1 MLDGPVG
8 LVFFSLFALI
18 NATTILKL
26 KKPHQIFLAASI
38 VSAPWQGGVWLG
50 SLSLD
55 LRLTYIFMFAAI
67 ATMGQKKVKWPKKHK
82 ITFMITVPVF
92 LMFGWATVSA
102 LQAYNMN
109 IALGGII
116 ILIFNFLYMTTIIK
130 AMQGYEDF
138 DWIIKSLCLGLLYP
152 CIIALIQY
160 KFRFFHIGFIDG
172 KFTTFMFWRTRS
184 LFLHA
189 NQFGM
194 YQLILLPIIF
204 RQIMIALQRKD
215 KNMMRLMSGLFF
227 LSMFTLYT
235 TGNRG
240 SWVGFAF
247 GMITVFGIDLFRR
260 GNKKTKKIL
269 TRVLSGILVVLV
281 IASAKY
287 GQRIIDRF
295 EGRGQISAEKQAEHR
310 KDLDVDAYR
319 VLAQYPMTGVGIRNF
334 QYYATIIFTH
344 NLYLLIPS
352 EIGYPGLV
360 FFLWFILGFLIQGR
374 KAMKHD
380 FYLISNMG
388 SGLLATLFGLLLAS
402 QPGPDF
408 WISNQVSS
416 ALWIVVGIV
425 VSLNRLAHLTPKTKK
440 RRLRR
445 RPLSPPQNIPV
456 EHLKNAPAYN

>member
-18 NATTILKL
+18 NATSILKL
-26 KKPHQIFLAASI
+26 KKPYQIFLAASI

-50 SLSLD
+50 FLSMD
-55 LRLTYIFMFAAI
+55 LRLTYIFLIAAI
-67 ATMGQKKVKWPKKHK
+67 ATMGQKKVKWPKNQK
-82 ITFMITVPVF
+82 ITFMITFPAI
-92 LMFGWATVSA
+92 LMFSWATISA
-102 LQAYNMN
+102 FQAYDMN
-109 IALGGII
+109 LALGGVV
-116 ILIFNFLYMTTIIK
+116 ILILNFLYMSTIIK
-130 AMQGYEDF
+130 AMESYTDF
-138 DWIIKSLCLGLLYP
+138 DWLIKSLCLGLLYP
-152 CIIALIQY
+152 CIYALIQY
-160 KFRFFHIGFIDG
+160 KVPFLHIGFIDG
-172 KFTTFMFWRTRS
+172 RFTTFMFWRTRS

-215 KNMMRLMSGLFF
+215 KKMMRLMVGLFL
-227 LSMFTLYT
+227 LSVFTLYT

-247 GMITVFGIDLFRR
+247 GMTTVFGIDMFRR
-260 GNKKTKKIL
+260 GNKKTKRIL

-281 IASAKY
+281 IASARY
-287 GQRIIDRF
+287 GQRVVGRF
-295 EGRGQISAEKQAEHR
+295 TGEGQISAAKQAEHR
-310 KDLDVDAYR
+310 KELNADAYR
-319 VLAQYPMTGVGIRNF
+319 LLEQYPVTGVGIYNF
-334 QYYATIIFTH
+334 RYYATVIFTH

-352 EIGYPGLV
+352 EIGYPGLA
-360 FFLWFILGFLIQGR
+360 FFLWIIFGFLIQGR

-402 QPGPDF
+402 YPGPDF

-416 ALWIVVGIV
+416 ALWIVIGIV
-425 VSLNRLAHLTPKTKK
+425 ISLNRLAHLTPNSKK
-440 RRLRR
+440 RRLKR
-445 RPLSPPQNIPV
+445 RPAPNRRNIPV
-456 EHLKNAPAYN
+456 DNLRRAPAYN